1 MSYQVQVS
9 RPVSQVIDVTETYQ
23 NKVEVTRTSGNTVT
37 VSQSNANN
45 IEVTAGTPTVVSVN
59 NVKALVTAQAPVT
72 ASLVTLTAAGP
83 QGPSFAGATFFNNT
97 AIGNLNTGN
106 AGAVL
111 EWDGALFQPTQ
122 LLENDLQIN
131 GGAF

>member
-1 MSYQVQVS
+1 MSYQIQVS

-59 NVKALVTAQAPVT
+59 NLKALVTAQAPVT

>member
-1 MSYQVQVS
+1 MSYQIQVS

-23 NKVEVTRTSGNTVT
+23 NKVEVTRTSGSTVT

-45 IEVTAGTPTVVSVN
+45 IEVTAGTPTIVSVN

-83 QGPSFAGATFFNNT
+83 QGPSFAGATYFNNT
-97 AIGNLNTGN
+97 GIGSLTSGN

>member
-9 RPVSQVIDVTETYQ
+9 RPVSQVIDVTKTYQ
-23 NKVEVTRTSGNTVT
+23 NNLEITRTSGSTVT

-45 IEVTAGTPTVVSVN
+45 IEVTVGVPTVVSIDS
-59 NVKALVTAQAPVT
+59 VKPLVTAQEPTTTSV
-72 ASLVTLTAAGP
+72 VTLTAVGP
-83 QGPSFAGATFFNNT
+83 QGAPFAGSSFFNRT
-97 AIGNLNTGN
+97 AIANLNADNT
-106 AGAVL
+106 GAVL

-122 LLENDLQIN
+122 LLENNLQIN

>member
-1 MSYQVQVS
+1 MTNKVQIL
-9 RPVSQVIDVTETYQ
+9 RPVSQLINITENFQ
-23 NKVEVTRTSGNTVT
+23 NKLEVTKAPRAN
-37 VSQSNANN
+37 VSISQTESNK
-45 IEVTAGTPTVVSVN
+45 IEVTVGSASAVSVS
-59 NVKALVTAQAPVT
+59 NVNTAVVTQTQGT
-72 ASLVTLTAAGP
+72 AGVVTLTAAGP

-97 AIGNLNTGN
+97 AIGNLSSGN

>member
-1 MSYQVQVS
+1 MSYQIQVS

-23 NKVEVTRTSGNTVT
+23 NKVEVTRTSGSTVT

-45 IEVTAGTPTVVSVN
+45 IEVTAGTPTVVSIN

-97 AIGNLNTGN
+97 AIGDLNTGN

>member
-1 MSYQVQVS
+1 MSYQIQVS
-9 RPVSQVIDVTETYQ
+9 RPVSQIIDVTQTYQ
-23 NKVEVTRTSGNTVT
+23 NKVEVTKTSGNTIT

-45 IEVTAGTPTVVSVN
+45 LTVTAGTTTVVSVSE
-59 NVKALVTAQAPVT
+59 VKALVTAQAPVT
-72 ASLVTLTAAGP
+72 TPLVTLTAAGP
-83 QGPSFAGATFFNNT
+83 QGPSYAGSSFFNNN

-106 AGAVL
+106 TGAVL

-122 LLENDLQIN
+122 LLENNLHIN

>member
-1 MSYQVQVS
+1 MSYQIQVS

-37 VSQSNANN
+37 VSQAIANSLV
-45 IEVTAGTPTVVSVN
+45 VTAGTSSIVSVSD
-59 NVKALVTAQAPVT
+59 VKALVTAQAPVT

>member
-1 MSYQVQVS
+1 MSFQIQVS
-9 RPVSQVIDVTETYQ
+9 RPVSQVINVTETYQ
-23 NKVEVTRTSGNTVT
+23 NKVEVTRTSGSTVS

-45 IEVTAGTPTVVSVN
+45 LTVTAGTSTVVSVN
-59 NVKALVTAQAPVT
+59 DVRALVTAQAPVT
-72 ASLVTLTAAGP
+72 TSMVTLTAAGP
-83 QGPSFAGATFFNNT
+83 QGPSYAGSSFFNNN
-97 AIGNLNTGN
+97 AIGSLTTGN

-122 LLENDLQIN
+122 LLENNLHIN

>member
-1 MSYQVQVS
+1 MAQVKINKISSLVH
-9 RPVSQVIDVTETYQ
+9 VIETPTHV
-23 NKVEVTRTSGNTVT
+23 KVQRNSPTI
-37 VSQSNANN
+37 
-45 IEVTAGTPTVVSVN
+45 IEVTAP
-59 NVKALVTAQAPVT
+59 
-72 ASLVTLTAAGP
+72 GP
-83 QGPSFAGATFFNNT
+83 QGASFTGESYFNNT

>member
-1 MSYQVQVS
+1 MSYQIQVS

-23 NKVEVTRTSGNTVT
+23 NKVEVTRTSGSTVT

-59 NVKALVTAQAPVT
+59 NFKALVTTQAPVT

>member
-1 MSYQVQVS
+1 MSYQIQVS

-23 NKVEVTRTSGNTVT
+23 NKVEVTRTSGSTVT

-59 NVKALVTAQAPVT
+59 NLKALVTAQAPVT

-97 AIGNLNTGN
+97 AIGDLNTGN